1 MPNVTNEELHISQ
14 MVTKV
19 PQNGG
24 QPQSELHKLHLLQT
38 LQSLQYLKNLRK
50 PEEHELLAKTVYLP
64 TKAGCKKTIIF
75 DLDETLIHCVDDI
88 AADPPDLVLPV
99 TFPNGE
105 VVEAGIN
112 IRPGAVECLREV
124 NKSFQVVVFTAS
136 HKFYA
141 DVVLDHLDP
150 TGELIQYR
158 LYRDSCYQT
167 ADGVYVKD
175 LRIIKN
181 RSLKDLVIVD
191 NAVYSFGFQLD
202 NGIPI
207 IPFYNNP
214 EDEELLHLVNYINCL
229 AHFEDIREQNAR
241 AFQLRELES
250 TDLSEYLDHFFKE

>member
-1 MPNVTNEELHISQ
+1 
-14 MVTKV
+14 
-19 PQNGG
+19 
-24 QPQSELHKLHLLQT
+24 
-38 LQSLQYLKNLRK
+38 LKK
-50 PEEHELLAKTVYLP
+50 PDEKELLSKTIYLP
-64 TKAGCKKTIIF
+64 PPRSETCKKTIIF

-88 AADPPDLVLPV
+88 ETDTPDTILNV

-105 VVEAGIN
+105 IVEAGIN
-112 IRPGAVECLREV
+112 IRPGAIECLKEI
-124 NKSFQVVVFTAS
+124 NKNFQVVVFTAS

-181 RSLKDLVIVD
+181 RTLKDVVIVD

-229 AHFEDIREQNAR
+229 AYFDDIREQNAR
-241 AFQLRELES
+241 AFQLKELENA
-250 TDLSEYLDHFFKE
+250 DLSEYLEYFFGKDGKSGK